1 MTRIEVKP
9 TQRRCAHQWRAIRRH
24 GAQSSP
30 ELCLRQIT
38 TRKKFTR
45 DLLER
50 GTAAWVQTQIKASQL
65 GHAPDTQTITEAG
78 QCNLVGLVQHGG
90 LGCERGIAQWHGE

>member
-24 GAQSSP
+24 GAQSGP
-30 ELCLRQIT
+30 ELGLRQIT
-38 TRKKFTR
+38 ARKKFTR

-50 GTAAWVQTQIKASQL
+50 GAAARVQAQIKPGQL
-65 GHAPDTQTITEAG
+65 GHAPDTQTVTQSG

-90 LGCERGIAQWHGE
+90 LGCERGIAQRHGE